1 MNIISIH
8 FQIILS
14 LPGEMHV
21 ISLWVLTN
29 LPRSILQDDIV
40 ICVGCSNITRLSQQW
55 LMDHV
60 ISGNNTSVRHSD
72 MSEKMSSKS
81 EKLPNLPDKMSEECY
96 GTKIVISHHQL
107 LVFCLNKT
115 IQTTFHYGRKWRLLT
130 VMACLIT
137 NAAFK
142 LFKSVHT
149 HATILQSC
157 QLKCLP

>member
-1 MNIISIH
+1 
-8 FQIILS
+8 
-14 LPGEMHV
+14 
-21 ISLWVLTN
+21 
-29 LPRSILQDDIV
+29 
-40 ICVGCSNITRLSQQW
+40 
-55 LMDHV
+55 
-60 ISGNNTSVRHSD
+60 
-72 MSEKMSSKS
+72 MSPKS

-96 GTKIVISHHQL
+96 GTKILIFYHQL

-115 IQTTFHYGRKWRLLT
+115 KQTTFHYGRKRMLLT
-130 VMACLIT
+130 VMAWLIT